1 MALESQWVV
10 DRPKA
15 HRALSVAKERNKG
28 RTIPVRVNSYTI
40 VYLTP
45 EQAAD
50 ESFVERTKQVYNN
63 AGIRTYIE

>member
-1 MALESQWVV
+1 MALESQWEA

-15 HRALSVAKERNKG
+15 HRALAVAKERNKG

-45 EQAAD
+45 EPAAD
-50 ESFVERTKQVYNN
+50 EAFVERTKAVYNN
-63 AGIRTYIE
+63 AGIHTYIE